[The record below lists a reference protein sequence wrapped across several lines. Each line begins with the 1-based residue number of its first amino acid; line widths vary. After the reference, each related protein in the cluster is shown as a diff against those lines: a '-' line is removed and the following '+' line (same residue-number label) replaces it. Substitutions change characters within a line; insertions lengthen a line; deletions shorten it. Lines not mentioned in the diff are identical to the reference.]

1 MKTLYIEKMTEQLKQ
16 LPLSVINEWA
26 GRDIGNL
33 SEFSNNEIPGSLHV
47 YQTDLAEKIAI
58 GSISVNNEV
67 NFGFCTIIPRS
78 YYAVPIYV
86 SRWEERQNTITIMVD
101 FMPTVDMIVDEAYRV
116 KFLESMG
123 ESWERFSNLPGI
135 CPEEDNDLRSACSI
149 IYTAACVPIEKDGMR
164 LAALAP
170 HLDYL
175 KKYIAFMDELKP
187 LKDDVKQKEVA
198 RRITAVRSIFKSNLQ
213 NTFSNTAGLN
223 LGKELTELFCTA
235 LT

>member
-1 MKTLYIEKMTEQLKQ
+1 MKTPYIEKMLEQLKQ

-33 SEFSNNEIPGSLHV
+33 SEFDNNEIHGSLRV
-47 YQTDLAEKIAI
+47 YETDLAEKTAI
-58 GSISVNNEV
+58 GSISVNNKV

-86 SRWEERQNTITIMVD
+86 SRWEEVQDTIKFFVD
-101 FMPTVDMIVDEAYRV
+101 LLPTVDMIVDETYRV

-123 ESWERFSNLPGI
+123 ESWERFLNLPGI
-135 CPEEDNDLRSACSI
+135 TPEDDNDLRSATSI
-149 IYTAACVPIEKDGMR
+149 IYTAACVPIENDGMR

-175 KKYIAFMDELKP
+175 KKYIPLIKTEKPVNDAAKLK
-187 LKDDVKQKEVA
+187 EIA
-198 RRITAVRSIFKSNLQ
+198 RRITAVRTVFNANLQ
-213 NTFSNTAGLN
+213 NSISKIAEPK
-223 LGKELTELFCTA
+223 LGKETIDQFCTA